1 MKTLPLAHVKAN
13 LSRLVDQVVE
23 TDEEI
28 VITRNGRPAAV
39 LVSPEEYEG
48 WKETQ
53 AIRSDREL
61 MAEIRR
67 GLRALKRGG
76 RLEELVRGLHPG
88 LRRKVR
94 AALDLIRTDPAAG
107 KALRDALAGLRSLRV
122 GRFRI
127 VYRVAP
133 G

>member
-1 MKTLPLAHVKAN
+1 MRTLPLAEAKAK

-28 VITRNGRPAAV
+28 LITRNGRPAAV

-53 AIRSDREL
+53 AIRSDPEL

-76 RLEELVRGLHPG
+76 TIYTLEELLPG
-88 LRRKVR
+88 
-94 AALDLIRTDPAAG
+94 D
-107 KALRDALAGLRSLRV
+107 
-122 GRFRI
+122 
-127 VYRVAP
+127 
-133 G
+133 